1 MSCAAN
7 MWLLEL
13 ARKIILLTNKN
24 QTCVDHWDIGYN
36 TQHILGSKFNAYTK
50 SQGKNSMLSKP
61 QFGFRVFVFFH
72 NFTLKNASQ
81 RSK

>member
-1 MSCAAN
+1 

-36 TQHILGSKFNAYTK
+36 TQHILGSKFNTYTK
-50 SQGKNSMLSKP
+50 SQGKK
-61 QFGFRVFVFFH
+61 QH
-72 NFTLKNASQ
+72 AE
-81 RSK
+81 